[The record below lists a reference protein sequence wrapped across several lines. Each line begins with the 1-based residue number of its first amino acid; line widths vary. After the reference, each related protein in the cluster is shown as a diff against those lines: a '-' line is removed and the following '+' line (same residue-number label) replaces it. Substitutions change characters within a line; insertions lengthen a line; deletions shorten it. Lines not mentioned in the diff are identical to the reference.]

1 MKKNWDGVRSFLEN
15 KFETKYKTCNLDRLQ
30 CVYCNWAQVK
40 ILPINQSNI
49 DFLQVKIICIARS
62 STIVHKLFKRNDQLP
77 YQEYSVAP
85 RSLDCIRR
93 GTLRLMGSQ
102 RCQPFVHSGLLRL
115 IALAQRLGTYLHGLF
130 LSPLLA
136 KRSLPLPWLC
146 VKATLAYCI

>member
-1 MKKNWDGVRSFLEN
+1 M
-15 KFETKYKTCNLDRLQ
+15 
-30 CVYCNWAQVK
+30 
-40 ILPINQSNI
+40 PINQSNI
-49 DFLQVKIICIARS
+49 DLLQVKIICIAKS

-130 LSPLLA
+130 LSPLLP

-146 VKATLAYCI
+146 VKATLLYLLNWRKPTIEVVIFSYYKSMEELYVKAIFFIKG